1 MKKLRW
7 RKKDMEPTK
16 IERIEKP
23 EPEPTKS
30 YLLTIFEGDNELNIG
45 IQADD
50 ILQALL
56 KFAETY
62 KDECAVWG
70 NLTLN
75 IQEIEI
81 IQ

>member
-1 MKKLRW
+1 
-7 RKKDMEPTK
+7 
-16 IERIEKP
+16 
-23 EPEPTKS
+23 
-30 YLLTIFEGDNELNIG
+30 
-45 IQADD
+45 
-50 ILQALL
+50 LL